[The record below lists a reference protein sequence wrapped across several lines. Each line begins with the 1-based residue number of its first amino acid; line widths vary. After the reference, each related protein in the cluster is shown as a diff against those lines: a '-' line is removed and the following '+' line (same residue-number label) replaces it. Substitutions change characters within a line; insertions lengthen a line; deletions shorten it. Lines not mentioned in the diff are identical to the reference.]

1 MLIERDGSD
10 TPLSRF
16 VFPRLNLCPNIA
28 LSAKANAV
36 PSGGIDPLLPVC
48 SSKRHRIFVPQ
59 PYPNA
64 VAVK

>member
-10 TPLSRF
+10 TPSSRF
-16 VFPRLNLCPNIA
+16 ISTRLNLCPNIIQ
-28 LSAKANAV
+28 SAKTNAV

-48 SSKRHRIFVPQ
+48 SSKRHRIFVPR
-59 PYPNA
+59 PCPNA

>member
-10 TPLSRF
+10 TPPSRF
-16 VFPRLNLCPNIA
+16 ISPRLNLCPNIA
-28 LSAKANAV
+28 QSAKTNVV

-48 SSKRHRIFVPQ
+48 PSKRHRIF
-59 PYPNA
+59 YATSCPNA